1 MVKTPSPWRFMD
13 AGHRYLN
20 QRIRY
25 MSNQTQFAIIG
36 AGTMGEAIIGG
47 LLRQNLTSPENIHAS
62 EPRPERC
69 EELKNKYGV
78 TASSHNTEVVEN
90 ADVVVLAV
98 KPQVLDKVLSE
109 LAGHISPEAVVIS
122 IIAGAPIEKISMG
135 LAHPAVIRTM
145 PNTPGQIGKG
155 ITVWFASSAV
165 SEGQMEKARLM
176 LQALGEDIQ
185 VDEEYYLDMATAV
198 SGTGPMYV
206 YLFMEA
212 FMDAAVHLGFSR
224 YVAEK
229 LVIETIRGSLD
240 YYEGQSV
247 HVADLRNKVTSP
259 GGTSAVALY
268 YLEKAGFRT
277 AISRAIFAA
286 YERSRQLGKGNSDQP
301 LENNNYKK
309 NE

>member
-1 MVKTPSPWRFMD
+1 
-13 AGHRYLN
+13 
-20 QRIRY
+20 
-25 MSNQTQFAIIG
+25 MSNQTKFTIIG
-36 AGTMGEAIIGG
+36 AGAMGEAIIGG

-62 EPRPERC
+62 EPRTERC
-69 EELKNKYGV
+69 VELKNEYGIS
-78 TASSHNTEVVEN
+78 TTSHNLDAIEN

-98 KPQVLDKVLSE
+98 KPQRLEKILAE
-109 LAGHISPEAVVIS
+109 LAGHIPPEAVVVS
-122 IIAGAPIEKISMG
+122 IIAGASIEKISQG
-135 LAHPAVIRTM
+135 LGHDVVVRTM

-155 ITVWFASSAV
+155 ITVWFASTSV
-165 SEGQMEKARLM
+165 SEQQLVKASLM
-176 LQALGEDIQ
+176 LQALGEAVQ

-229 LVIETIRGSLD
+229 LVIETIRGSVD

-259 GGTSAVALY
+259 GGTSAAALY

-277 AISRAIFAA
+277 AISRAIWAA
-286 YERSRQLGKGNSDQP
+286 YERSQQLGKGKLDQHP
-301 LENNNYKK
+301 EKNNDNGKID
-309 NE
+309 